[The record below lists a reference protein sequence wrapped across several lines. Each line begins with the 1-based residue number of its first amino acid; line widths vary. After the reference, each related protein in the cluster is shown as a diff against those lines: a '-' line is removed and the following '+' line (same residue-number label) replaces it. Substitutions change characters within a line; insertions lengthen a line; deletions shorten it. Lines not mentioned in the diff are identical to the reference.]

1 MISQYPVIFFFL
13 HKIKCKEKKLNMN
26 CNFLN
31 VIKVL
36 AEQLNLTALQVALTC
51 LRNEPI

>member
-1 MISQYPVIFFFL
+1 
-13 HKIKCKEKKLNMN
+13 MN
-26 CNFLN
+26 CTGNFLN